1 MYDIREE
8 MMQKM
13 VTELRKDQNRF
24 EIMSDEE
31 YYNSDYGLRRRQRN
45 QKCEKEV
52 YMHCLVPGVEKN
64 LLAVY
69 FHKKNIAI
77 AAPMAFDDFKSDIV
91 VDKEKKDVYK
101 NPYLAF
107 RIIRKDTDNMY
118 DDTKNLI
125 LEMLDYATKK
135 HLYHV

>member
-1 MYDIREE
+1 
-8 MMQKM
+8 
-13 VTELRKDQNRF
+13 
-24 EIMSDEE
+24 MSDEE

-69 FHKKNIAI
+69 FHKKNIAV

-107 RIIRKDTDNMY
+107 RIIRKDADIMY

-125 LEMLDYATKK
+125 IEMLAYAAKN

>member
-8 MMQKM
+8 MMLKM
-13 VTELRKDQNRF
+13 VTELRKGQNRF
-24 EIMSDEE
+24 EIMSNEE
-31 YYNSDYGLRRRQRN
+31 YYNSDYGIRRRQRN
-45 QKCEKEV
+45 QKCEKDI
-52 YMHCLVPGVEKN
+52 YMHCLVPGVDKN

-77 AAPMAFDDFKSDIV
+77 AVPMAFDDFRTNII

-107 RIIRKDTDNMY
+107 RIVRSDADIMY
-118 DDTKNLI
+118 DDTKKLI
-125 LEMLDYATKK
+125 VEMLEYAEKN